1 MRRDERCIYRIWR
14 NNFSRK
20 YQTFETMA
28 MACCGR
34 ERRFTAGLSLV
45 LSISSRIIT
54 SWFLLISTITVDEIR
69 SSYVIM
75 ETIRRGLRIT
85 PSVVKRLRYERKYV
99 KRSVVLELFFF
110 NRTDIN
116 WRNKKRINSGKEVFL
131 KKFGNTFGSRK
142 VEVYLRRMIEML
154 LRTPIVL
161 YPRRQRLFLLRRVIY
176 CRRNGDGSSSIEL
189 CKNKFL
195 FHPPLLPPF
204 FFF

>member
-1 MRRDERCIYRIWR
+1 MEEGDA
-14 NNFSRK
+14 SRLGWASF
-20 YQTFETMA
+20 YP
-28 MACCGR
+28 G
-34 ERRFTAGLSLV
+34 
-45 LSISSRIIT
+45 SRIIT

-195 FHPPLLPPF
+195 FHPPLLPSF
-204 FFF
+204 FFFF